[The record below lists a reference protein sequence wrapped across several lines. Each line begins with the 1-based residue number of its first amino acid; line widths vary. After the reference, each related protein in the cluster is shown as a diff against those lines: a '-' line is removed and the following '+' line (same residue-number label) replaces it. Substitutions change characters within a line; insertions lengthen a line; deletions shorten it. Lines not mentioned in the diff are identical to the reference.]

1 MAVRAQGHR
10 YGGLLRREAIDGY
23 LFAAPTLIGLVVL
36 SLGPFFASLYLGFTD
51 FPGIKPPTWIGL
63 DNYVR
68 MFTRDGLFIKS
79 LTVTSYYTFVS
90 VPLSL
95 LAGFLVAVLL
105 NQQVRGIV
113 WYRSVWYMPTL
124 VPAVANAVLWRWLL
138 NKDFGL
144 LNIALRSIGIV
155 GPGWLIDP
163 KWTVPSLILISL
175 WGVGGAMLVNLAGL
189 QGVPQHLYEAVE
201 IDGGNFWD
209 KFRHVTIPMV
219 SPIIFFNLVMG
230 IIGSFQAFNLVY
242 VLFRVTDSTGSTAGP
257 DNAGLFYVLY
267 LYRNAFQWFK
277 MGYASALAWILLLII
292 LIFTALTFR
301 SSRFWVYYEGAV
313 AR

>member
-1 MAVRAQGHR
+1 MAARARGHR
-10 YGGLLRREAIDGY
+10 YGGLLLREAIDGY
-23 LFAAPTLIGLVVL
+23 LFAAPTIIGLVVF
-36 SLGPFFASLYLGFTD
+36 SLGPFLASLYLGFTE
-51 FPGIKPPTWIGL
+51 FPGIKPPRWIGL

-68 MFTRDGLFIKS
+68 MFTRDGLFLKS
-79 LTVTSYYTFVS
+79 LAVTSYYTFVS

-144 LNIALRSIGIV
+144 VNIALRSLGIV
-155 GPGWLIDP
+155 GPGWLIQP
-163 KWTVPSLILISL
+163 QWTVPSLILISL

-201 IDGGNFWD
+201 IDGGNFWA

-292 LIFTALTFR
+292 LFFTALTFR
-301 SSRFWVYYEGAV
+301 SSRFWVYYEGAT

>member
-1 MAVRAQGHR
+1 MAVRAKGHR
-10 YGGLLRREAIDGY
+10 YGGLLLREAIDGY
-23 LFAAPTLIGLVVL
+23 LFAAPTLIGLIL
-36 SLGPFFASLYLGFTD
+36 FSLGPFIASLYLSFTD
-51 FPGIKPPTWIGL
+51 FPGIKPPTWVGL
-63 DNYVR
+63 NNYAR
-68 MFTRDGLFIKS
+68 MFLRDGLFLKS
-79 LTVTSYYTFVS
+79 LWVTSYYTFVS

-95 LAGFLVAVLL
+95 LSGFLVAVLL

-113 WYRSVWYMPTL
+113 SYRSIWYMPTL

-144 LNIALRSIGIV
+144 LNVGLRSLGIV
-155 GPGWLIDP
+155 GPGWLIQP
-163 KWTVPSLILISL
+163 QWTVPSLILISL
-175 WGVGGAMLVNLAGL
+175 WGMGSAMLVNLAGL

-219 SPIIFFNLVMG
+219 SPIIFFNFVMG

-292 LIFTALTFR
+292 FFFTALTFR
-301 SSRFWVYYEGAV
+301 SSRSWVYYEGAS

>member
-68 MFTRDGLFIKS
+68 MFTRDGLFVKS

-90 VPLSL
+90 VPLNL

-144 LNIALRSIGIV
+144 VNIALRSIGIV